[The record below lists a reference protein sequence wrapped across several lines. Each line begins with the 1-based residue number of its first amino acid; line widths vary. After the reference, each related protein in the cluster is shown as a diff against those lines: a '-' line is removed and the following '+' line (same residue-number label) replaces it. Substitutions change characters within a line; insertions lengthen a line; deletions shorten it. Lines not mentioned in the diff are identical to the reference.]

1 MNESRTF
8 VDTNVLVYA
17 VDRQAA
23 SKRARALAILVELGS
38 SVVVSTQVIQEF
50 YVASTH
56 KLARRLPVDE
66 AERRVEELLQT
77 DVVVID
83 PRLIRQAISL
93 SRDHQLSF
101 WDALIVQAAQSRGCT
116 RLLTEDLQDGRRFGT
131 VRVENPF
138 AGL

>member
-23 SKRARALAILVELGS
+23 SKRARALTILVELGS
-38 SVVVSTQVIQEF
+38 SLVVSTQVIQEF
-50 YVASTH
+50 YVAATR
-56 KLARRLPVDE
+56 KLSRRLPIDE

-93 SRDHQLSF
+93 SKDHQLSF

-131 VRVENPF
+131 LRVEDPF